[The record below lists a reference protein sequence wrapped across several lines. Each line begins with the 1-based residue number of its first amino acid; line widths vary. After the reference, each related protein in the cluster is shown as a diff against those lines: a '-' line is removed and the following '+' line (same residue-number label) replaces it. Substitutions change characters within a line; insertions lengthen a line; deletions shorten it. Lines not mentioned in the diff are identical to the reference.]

1 MADSEKIMEPLRL
14 AVKEQGDIVRALK
27 EKKVRFIVINLKN
40 LLLSLKVNL
49 PDYCI

>member
-27 EKKVRFIVINLKN
+27 EKKVS
-40 LLLSLKVNL
+40 SLRT
-49 PDYCI
+49 